1 MIVVPTP
8 AERPRYHQVAD
19 ELRRRIRAGALPPG
33 APLPSESS
41 LMQEFTASRGT
52 VRQAVALLRS
62 EGHVITEKGRGT
74 YVRPVLPKRRLG
86 ADRYSSTPSTPSAPS
101 AQPSPSAPSTR
112 DGRGTSFTLDQRI
125 EWSAYQ
131 LDRSFD
137 EVPADDATAD
147 LFGVE
152 PGTPLLRRHFVFRAH
167 GVPQQLSTSSYVLDT
182 VRDTPVA
189 DPANEPWPGG
199 NIAQLRSLGIRVTG
213 VRELVRSR
221 MPTADEAVTLHIP
234 AGVPVVTITRQMFAG
249 DRVVEVAND
258 IVIPGDRV
266 ELDYWIDV
274 A

>member
-1 MIVVPTP
+1 MIAVPTP

-86 ADRYSSTPSTPSAPS
+86 ADRYSSAPSTL
-101 AQPSPSAPSTR
+101 STR
-112 DGRGTSFTLDQRI
+112 DGRDTSFTLDQRI

-131 LDRSFD
+131 LDPTFD
-137 EVPADDATAD
+137 EVPADDATAH

-167 GVPQQLSTSSYVLDT
+167 GVPQQVSTSSYVLDT

-189 DPANEPWPGG
+189 DPTNEPWPGG
-199 NIAQLRSLGIRVTG
+199 SIAQLRSLGIRVTG

-221 MPTADEAVTLHIP
+221 MPTADEAATLHIP